1 MIVTAKRIPVPI
13 YKCLLIIKP
22 EPIAPNK
29 SAMIVKRPINI
40 PPLAAAIGIVFSN
53 YSIILVSLCPAIV
66 ID

>member
-1 MIVTAKRIPVPI
+1 MIVTAKRIPV
-13 YKCLLIIKP
+13 P

-53 YSIILVSLCPAIV
+53 YSIILVSLCPEIV